1 MKYIKSLLAIIIFS
15 CLIVSCTSPTKN
27 EENLI
32 TDKVFYKDSSTPAS
46 GAKVILR
53 KNFGHGMSNAFF
65 FYDST
70 YTNSQ
75 GYFTFNNIEKGLY
88 DLYACKYSNS
98 GEQNLT
104 YISQL
109 SNLINFTDEETTYTV
124 EDVFLIPI
132 LNEGKIKGNLVI
144 NTTQLPADSSKVIL
158 SSLDEGIFSVIDSAI
173 SDSEGN
179 FLFQNV
185 RTGPHCIYASAV
197 DTNWGFPAYVEA
209 SQHCFC
215 NGKDTCDL
223 DTLFLTCIAVEKPA
237 IYIYPEE
244 DSQFQ
249 VQLIFKNGT
258 RITESIP
265 KYNEGW
271 NVFIEKSGRIDSKY
285 DYLFYEASIKN
296 ISFRQVGTGWCIPQK
311 NIKIELNDLLLK
323 IGLNKQET
331 KEFLDYWLN
340 RLQDYKYYKIFP
352 VVNQQLDGFVEL
364 DIASQPQTIFRIW
377 FFFQGCDKIVELPS
391 PQIKNFKREGTTVIE
406 WGGVLLNYK
415 L

>member
-27 EENLI
+27 EGNLI
-32 TDKVFYKDSSTPAS
+32 TGRVFYADSGNPAG

-53 KNFGHGMSNAFF
+53 KNPGLG
-65 FYDST
+65 FYNDFHFYSSA

-104 YISQL
+104 YISRL
-109 SNLINFTDEETTYTV
+109 SNSINLTDEETTYTV
-124 EDVFLIPI
+124 EDIFLIPI

-144 NTTQLPADSSKVIL
+144 NTTQLPADSALVNLWRLEEYTFTK
-158 SSLDEGIFSVIDSAI
+158 IDSGI
-173 SDSEGN
+173 SDSDGN
-179 FLFQNV
+179 FQFENV
-185 RTGPHCIYASAV
+185 RTGTHYIYASAIDTSGGFYTPV
-197 DTNWGFPAYVEA
+197 DA
-209 SQHCFC
+209 SRSCFC
-215 NGKDTCDL
+215 NGKDTYNL
-223 DTLFLTCIAVEKPA
+223 DTLFLTCVAVEKPA

-249 VQLIFKNGT
+249 VNLILKNGT

-271 NVFIEKSGRIDSKY
+271 DVFIEKSGRIDSKY
-285 DYLFYEASIKN
+285 DYLFYEASIKM
-296 ISFRQVGTGWCIPQK
+296 IPEFSSGWCIAQK
-311 NIKIELNDLLLK
+311 NLKNELNDLLLNF
-323 IGLNKQET
+323 GLNKQET
-331 KEFLDYWLN
+331 NEFLDYWLN

-352 VVNQQLDGFVEL
+352 VVNQQLDEFVEL
-364 DIASQPQTIFRIW
+364 DIAPQPQTIFRIW
-377 FFFQGCDKIVELPS
+377 FFFQGCDKFEALPY

-406 WGGVLLNYK
+406 WGGSAVEL
-415 L
+415 